1 MSEIIRREE
10 HGKWVYVTCRSTWLE
25 APDYPLLL
33 GSADLGISLHSSSSG
48 LDLPMKVVDMFGC
61 GLPVCALNYP
71 CLGELVKD
79 GVNGLVFNNS
89 DELAEQFERLLTGF
103 PNSTALTDLRDSL
116 RRTHTSSPSSYSTHK
131 AEEASDAVWGS
142 WKDNWNRVVR
152 PLVLNENESHAE
164 SALRMFAQAHSGQ
177 S

>member
-1 MSEIIRREE
+1 MHLTTFGRCCLC
-10 HGKWVYVTCRSTWLE
+10 VVVVLY
-25 APDYPLLL
+25 LLSHRL
-33 GSADLGISLHSSSSG
+33 VHLLS
-48 LDLPMKVVDMFGC
+48 
-61 GLPVCALNYP
+61 
-71 CLGELVKD
+71 LGELVKD

-89 DELAEQFERLLTGF
+89 DELAEQFEVRFTHIYLDKIQLHVLIFPPIILQRLLTGF

-116 RRTHTSSPSSYSTHK
+116 RRTHSSSPSSYSTHK
-131 AEEASDAVWGS
+131 AEEASDAMWGS

-164 SALRMFAQAHSGQ
+164 SALRMFAQAHGGQ